1 MRTLYKDKH
10 IIVIDKPAGLPVL
23 PDGWQAD
30 APYLRQMLENEN
42 EQVLIVHRL
51 DKVTSGV
58 MVVALTA
65 DAHRGL
71 NRQFETHQV
80 EKIYHAIV
88 EGLPPWNERTA
99 RHMLQTNVGRKHRTI
114 VVNKRGKKS
123 ETEFKVLIR
132 EQNWALVEAH
142 PRTGRTHQIRVHL
155 SALGFP
161 ILADILYGAD
171 ATNLIS
177 RPALHAFSITFTH
190 PISGER
196 VSFSAPVPDDMQ
208 KLLEI

>member
-132 EQNWALVEAH
+132 KQNWALVEAH

-177 RPALHAFSITFTH
+177 RPALHAFSITFSSH
-190 PISGER
+190 LGRAGFFQCARS
-196 VSFSAPVPDDMQ
+196 
-208 KLLEI
+208 

>member
-132 EQNWALVEAH
+132 KQNWALVEAH

>member
-1 MRTLYKDKH
+1 MRTLYEDKH
-10 IIVIDKPAGLPVL
+10 IIVLDKPAGLPVL

-30 APYLRQMLENEN
+30 APYLRRMLEDKY

-80 EKIYHAIV
+80 EKVYHAIV
-88 EGLPPWNERTA
+88 EGLPPWNEHTA

-132 EQNWALVEAH
+132 EHNWALVEAH

-155 SALGFP
+155 SALGYP

-171 ATNLIS
+171 ETDLIS
-177 RPALHAFSITFTH
+177 RPALHAFSLTFTH

-196 VSFSAPVPDDMQ
+196 VSYSVPLPEDMQ
-208 KLLEI
+208 KLLAI